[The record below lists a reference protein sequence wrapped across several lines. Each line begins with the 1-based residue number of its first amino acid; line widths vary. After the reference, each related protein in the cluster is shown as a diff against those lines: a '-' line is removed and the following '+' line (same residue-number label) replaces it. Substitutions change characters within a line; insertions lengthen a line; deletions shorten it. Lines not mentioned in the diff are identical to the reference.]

1 MIGLN
6 LVGQGYIRIEGTEE
20 IEKFLK
26 FGRLPS
32 KPINYMVAEVA
43 GDNQDHAHA
52 LATTGFWGRRGAGC
66 LIMAQDTGRILIPL
80 RSAEVEQPH
89 TWGTFGGAIDTGE
102 DPAEAARREAQE
114 EAGIRPR
121 KMIPLFV
128 FKSQTFQYFNFL
140 GLIPHEVDPR
150 LNWESQEARWV
161 YPGEWPKPLHFGV
174 EALLRDPKSVH
185 AIRTLRKKF
194 RMS

>member
-1 MIGLN
+1 
-6 LVGQGYIRIEGTEE
+6 
-20 IEKFLK
+20 
-26 FGRLPS
+26 
-32 KPINYMVAEVA
+32 
-43 GDNQDHAHA
+43 
-52 LATTGFWGRRGAGC
+52 
-66 LIMAQDTGRILIPL
+66 MAQDTGRILIPL